1 MSFTQGAVRLSG
13 VVAWTLGW
21 TPEVF
26 WRATPDEL
34 AAVFGAASGEAN
46 AGAPP
51 DAATLARLREMF
63 PDG

>member
-1 MSFTQGAVRLSG
+1 MTFTQNAVRLSG
-13 VVAWTLGW
+13 VVAWSLGW

-34 AAVFGAASGEAN
+34 AAIFGALGGEAG
-46 AGAPP
+46 ADAPP
-51 DAATLARLREMF
+51 DAATVARLREMF